1 MSGLAYSILSG
12 FAVIP
17 VFFGMTP
24 YFPVKFNFFDEIFG
38 SFFLVYYYVTWLA
51 WELFINN

>member
-17 VFFGMTP
+17 VFFGMTT

>member
-38 SFFLVYYYVTWLA
+38 SFFFSLLLRYLA
-51 WELFINN
+51 GLGIVHQ